1 MGNYSGE
8 SRSCPSVQKTNS
20 FQASSI
26 AQVLIILLLR
36 WYLNRENK
44 LRDAGAAA
52 VTTEEEKERYG
63 EYGWLEVPNAK
74 TGMTTRVIV
83 EKRFL
88 DMTDMENL
96 NFRYVL

>member
-1 MGNYSGE
+1 MI
-8 SRSCPSVQKTNS
+8 V
-20 FQASSI
+20 
-26 AQVLIILLLR
+26 QVLIILLLR

-52 VTTEEEKERYG
+52 ATTEEEKERYG
-63 EYGWLEVPNAK
+63 EYGWLEVPDAK
-74 TGMTTRVIV
+74 TGVTTRVRV